1 MELRLIE
8 IILPRKEIEAL
19 EEFLEEEYSLGIW
32 TDFLGEQHALV
43 RILTSAGQTES
54 ITDRLTSRYEHTAG
68 FRLMLFPIEATIPVP
83 EEVTEE
89 PEEPAETDETKER
102 PPERISREEL
112 YQDVANGAG
121 LTWIY
126 MITVCLSTL
135 VAAIG
140 LMRND
145 MAVIIGAM
153 VIAPLLGPN
162 VSLALG
168 STLGDVRL
176 VMQSAKTL
184 LAGLGLGLLLSVVIG
199 IGFHIDPNI
208 PAIAGRTQVNT
219 GDIVLALAAGS
230 AGTLAFTSGI
240 PAAVIGVMVAVALL
254 PPLVISGLLLG
265 AGYGTMATGAGLLV
279 LVNIASINLSGVVTF
294 LAQHI
299 RPRQWWE
306 ADRAKTAT
314 RYAMLLWAGALVL
327 IVALILLT
335 GGVI

>member
-8 IILPRKEIEAL
+8 VILPREEIQAL
-19 EEFLEEEYSLGIW
+19 EEFLEQEYSLGIW

-43 RILTSAGQTES
+43 RILTSTGQTES
-54 ITDRLTSRYEHTAG
+54 ITDRLTTRYEHTEG

-83 EEVTEE
+83 EEITEE
-89 PEEPAETDETKER
+89 AEEQAETEEKKEKQ
-102 PPERISREEL
+102 PERISREEL
-112 YQDVANGAG
+112 YQDVASGAR

-126 MITVCLSTL
+126 MITVCLSTV

-176 VMQSAKTL
+176 VVQSAKTL
-184 LAGLGLGLLLSVVIG
+184 LAGLGLGLLLSVFIG
-199 IGFHIDPNI
+199 IGFQLDPNI
-208 PAIAGRTQVNT
+208 PAIAGRTQVSA

-230 AGTLAFTSGI
+230 AGTLAYTSGI

-254 PPLVISGLLLG
+254 PPLVIAGLLLG
-265 AGYGTMATGAGLLV
+265 AGYGTRATGAGLLV

-294 LAQHI
+294 LTQHI

-306 ADRAKTAT
+306 ADKATTAT
-314 RYAMLLWAGALVL
+314 RYAMLLRTGALVL
-327 IVALILLT
+327 IVVLIMLT
-335 GGVI
+335 GGII